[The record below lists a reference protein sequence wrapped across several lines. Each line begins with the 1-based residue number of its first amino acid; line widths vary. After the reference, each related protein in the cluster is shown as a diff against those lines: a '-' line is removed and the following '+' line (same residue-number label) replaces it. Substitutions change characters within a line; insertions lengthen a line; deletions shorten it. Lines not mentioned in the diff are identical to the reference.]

1 MGSVGTGLP
10 RADIVASVDRRD
22 GAGSFLIVCDHASNH
37 MSAEFGGLGLE
48 AADLARHIAWDPGA
62 LGVSRRMS
70 DNLDAPLVHSTVSRL
85 LIDCNR
91 PLDAYDLVTPMSEAT
106 IIPGNVGLSPSQRQ
120 ERIERFYDPFHAQIE
135 GALRPR
141 LASGM
146 RPGLIA
152 VHSFNPVYRGVKRPW
167 EVGIIHD
174 EDSAWALGMVDLL
187 RARTNFL
194 VGVNEPYSPAD
205 RVYSTLERHARSRS
219 LPAVMIEVRNDE
231 IASEQQQA
239 FWGDLLSG
247 VADAA
252 FRELNETGAGVEPV
266 HTKNSNG

>member
-22 GAGSFLIVCDHASNH
+22 GAGPFLIVCDHASNH
-37 MSAEFGGLGLE
+37 MPAEFGGLGLE

-70 DNLDAPLVHSTVSRL
+70 DNLDAPLVRSNASRL

-91 PLDAYDLVTPMSEAT
+91 PLDAHDLITPMSETT

-120 ERIERFYDPFHAQIE
+120 ERIERFYDPFHALIDDTLQ
-135 GALRPR
+135 PR
-141 LASGM
+141 LANAI
-146 RPGLIA
+146 RPGFIA
-152 VHSFNPVYRGVKRPW
+152 VHSFNPVYRGVRRPW

-187 RARTNFL
+187 RAQTNFT

-205 RVYSTLERHARSRS
+205 RVYFTLERHARSRS

-239 FWGDLLSG
+239 YWGDLLSG

-252 FRELNETGAGVEPV
+252 FRELNETGAGSEPV
-266 HTKNSNG
+266 HAKNSKG